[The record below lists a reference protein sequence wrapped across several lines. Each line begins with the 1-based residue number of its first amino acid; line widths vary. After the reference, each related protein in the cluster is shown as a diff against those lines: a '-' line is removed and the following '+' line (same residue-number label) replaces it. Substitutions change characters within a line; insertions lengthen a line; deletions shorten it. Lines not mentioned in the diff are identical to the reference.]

1 MTTPLFSPTKIRIM
15 LYLTGFVKDRL
26 FEETPVKPQELIE
39 LFNLPL
45 DLNSRKPRVVMKLTD
60 RYVKPDRLNGGVKFP
75 AGWQAL
81 TVVNGEFEGN
91 SVTVRYATS
100 KTQKGTGANRE
111 TIYQPRYITFTGR
124 ANAYLASEKEPKDLE
139 KVVFLMLHPKNA
151 DSPIRGKE
159 ANDKR
164 IRLDN
169 AVKDAANKVASIKNF
184 VEVYNEI
191 LGLDE
196 STLRVKLAGIRK
208 GLNVDSLEKDE
219 VIAEIMDLMQGNPND
234 FLTKWQAHTTTFDGI
249 INRAIY
255 LALVEEY
262 TLGGNIKAWRFS
274 KKASK
279 DFLNSDIPIAIT
291 QCKPNQ
297 SSADAL
303 KAWILAD
310 ASNLAS
316 IQNMLNALDQQ
327 SAVETAMGVQ
337 VKDLKAPKITEMT
350 PEQLVNYGLEH
361 DQLAV
366 VKEDGVWQAYFMKA
380 GDITDPIAAIDSYP
394 NRVTELAGKLT
405 TEQIETLKNKVKG
418 SLMQANKKK

>member
-1 MTTPLFSPTKIRIM
+1 M
-15 LYLTGFVKDRL
+15 
-26 FEETPVKPQELIE
+26 KPQELIE

-91 SVTVRYATS
+91 SVTIRYATS

-111 TIYQPRYITFTGR
+111 TIFQPRYLTFNGR
-124 ANAYLASEKEPKDLE
+124 ANAYLASEKEPQDLE
-139 KVVFLMLHPKNA
+139 KVVFLLLHPKNQ
-151 DSPIRGKE
+151 DSPLRGRE
-159 ANDKR
+159 AKDKR

-169 AVKDAANKVASIKNF
+169 SVREAANKVANIKNF

-191 LGLDE
+191 LALDE
-196 STLRVKLAGIRK
+196 STLRVKLAGIKK
-208 GLNVDSLEKDE
+208 GLNVDALEREE
-219 VIAEIMDLMQGNPND
+219 VLAEIMDLMQGNPND
-234 FLTKWQAHTTTFDGI
+234 FLTKWQSHTATFDGI
-249 INRAIY
+249 ISRAIH

-297 SSADAL
+297 SPQDAL
-303 KAWILAD
+303 KAWILSD
-310 ASNLAS
+310 AANLAS
-316 IQNMLNALDQQ
+316 IQNMLTSLDQQ
-327 SAVETAMGVQ
+327 TQVETAMGVT
-337 VKDLKAPKITEMT
+337 VKDLKPAKIGDMT
-350 PEQLVNYGLEH
+350 TAQMVVYGLEH

-366 VKEDGVWQAYFMKA
+366 VKEDGVWTAYFMKA
-380 GDITDPIAAIDSYP
+380 GDITDPVTTINTYG
-394 NRVTELAGKLT
+394 NRVSEIVEKLT
-405 TEQIETLKNKVKG
+405 PEQIETLKNKVKG
-418 SLMQANKKK
+418 SLMQAGKKK

>member
-1 MTTPLFSPTKIRIM
+1 M
-15 LYLTGFVKDRL
+15 
-26 FEETPVKPQELIE
+26 KPQELIE

-91 SVTVRYATS
+91 SVTIRYATS

-111 TIYQPRYITFTGR
+111 TIFQPRYLTFNGR
-124 ANAYLASEKEPKDLE
+124 ANAYLASEKEPQDLE
-139 KVVFLMLHPKNA
+139 KVVFLLLHPKNQ
-151 DSPIRGKE
+151 DSPLRGRE
-159 ANDKR
+159 AKDKR

-169 AVKDAANKVASIKNF
+169 SVKEAANKVANIKNF

-191 LGLDE
+191 LALDE
-196 STLRVKLAGIRK
+196 STLRVKLAGIKK
-208 GLNVDSLEKDE
+208 GLNVDALEREE
-219 VIAEIMDLMQGNPND
+219 VLAEIMDLMQGNPND
-234 FLTKWQAHTTTFDGI
+234 FLTKWQSHTATFDGI
-249 INRAIY
+249 ISRAIH

-279 DFLNSDIPIAIT
+279 DFLSSDIPIAIT

-297 SSADAL
+297 SPQDAL
-303 KAWILAD
+303 KAWILSD
-310 ASNLAS
+310 AANLAS
-316 IQNMLNALDQQ
+316 IQNMLTSLDQQ
-327 SAVETAMGVQ
+327 TQVETAMGVT
-337 VKDLKAPKITEMT
+337 VKDLKPAKIGDMT
-350 PEQLVNYGLEH
+350 TAQMVVYGLEH

-366 VKEDGVWQAYFMKA
+366 VKEEGVWTAYFMKA
-380 GDITDPIAAIDSYP
+380 GDITDPITTINTYG
-394 NRVTELAGKLT
+394 NRVSEIVEKLT
-405 TEQIETLKNKVKG
+405 PEQIETLKNKVKG
-418 SLMQANKKK
+418 SLMQAGKKK